1 MAQND
6 VRLTIDRIGF
16 TSRCDQFISYISYK
30 HNIHLAGIIYLHRI
44 SDNRMAG
51 SPLKNLRM
59 FGKLCGDDAL
69 TNVILATTMWDRV
82 DRSTCVR
89 REEELK
95 KDFWNRM
102 LALGSPAVR
111 FQGTFESA
119 WQIIDIIAKKKRVD
133 ILLLQEEL
141 VNLKRQLSETQ
152 AGMVLYNELQ
162 KLLAEHKETLRK
174 LRDEAALSN
183 DKQLKEELDAAYEA
197 IQRKLEST
205 FDQISSLKVPLGR
218 RVALLFGK
226 KSRIVCISPLLFLL
240 PAVLTPPT
248 DIKYTHRILNYLQ
261 HHVHTLSYPLYER
274 YK

>member
-1 MAQND
+1 
-6 VRLTIDRIGF
+6 
-16 TSRCDQFISYISYK
+16 
-30 HNIHLAGIIYLHRI
+30 
-44 SDNRMAG
+44 
-51 SPLKNLRM
+51 LKNLRM

-82 DRSTCVR
+82 DRSTGER

-119 WQIIDIIAKKKRVD
+119 WQIIDIIANKKRVD

-197 IQRKLEST
+197 IQRKLQST

-226 KSRIVCISPLLFLL
+226 KSRIVGISPLLSLL
-240 PAVLTPPT
+240 PAVLTSPT
-248 DIKYTHRILNYLQ
+248 DIKHTHRVLDYL
-261 HHVHTLSYPLYER
+261 
-274 YK
+274 